1 VTRPARTLLVTMLVA
16 LGALSSGA
24 CGHQGPPVAPETRL
38 PAAVTDLQGIV
49 RPEAIELGWTLPS
62 RRTDGTRL
70 ADLAITRV
78 YRSEDAGGGEP
89 QPALLSRGRI
99 RGYDEI
105 ATIRLSAPA
114 PATVERGRVT
124 LIDRRGLA
132 TGRRYTYVVLSEDST
147 GRVSPPSA
155 RVSLAFIAAP
165 DPPTGLV
172 AEAGEREA
180 RLAWQP
186 SARLTD
192 GGPVGATTVT
202 YQVLRAPA
210 ADVPPSPLPGEVTGT
225 TFVDRN
231 LENDRT
237 YHYAVRA
244 IRTDGAM
251 RAVGATS
258 PTVAVTPVDTT
269 PPSPPREL
277 VAVVSDRAV
286 RLSWLASPEADVA
299 GYVIHRAMDGGAPVR
314 LGSVGPTTT
323 VFIDRDVPRG
333 RYRYTVSAEDASA
346 RRNESRPSN
355 EVSVS
360 VP

>member
-1 VTRPARTLLVTMLVA
+1 
-16 LGALSSGA
+16 
-24 CGHQGPPVAPETRL
+24 
-38 PAAVTDLQGIV
+38 VTDLQGVV
-49 RPEAIELGWTLPS
+49 RSDAIELAWSLPN
-62 RRTDGTRL
+62 RRTDKTRL
-70 ADLAITRV
+70 LDLAVARV
-78 YRSEDAGGGEP
+78 FRSEDAGGGEP
-89 QPALLSRGRI
+89 RPALLSRGRI

-124 LIDRRGLA
+124 LVDRRGLT

-147 GRVSPPSA
+147 GRVSPPSS

-165 DPPTGLV
+165 EPPSALV

-186 SARLTD
+186 PARLTD
-192 GGPVGATTVT
+192 GGAVDATSVT
-202 YQVLRAPA
+202 YEILRAPA

-225 TFVDRN
+225 AFVDRN

-244 IRTDGAM
+244 VRTDGAM
-251 RAVGATS
+251 RAVGAPS
-258 PTVAVTPVDTT
+258 PTVAVTPIDTT

-277 VAVVSDRAV
+277 VAVVSDGTV
-286 RLSWLASPEADVA
+286 RLSWLASPEPDVA
-299 GYVIHRAMDGGAPVR
+299 TYVIHRAPEGGALGR

-323 VFIDRDVPRG
+323 VFVDRDVPRG
-333 RYRYTVSAEDASA
+333 RYRYAVSAEDSSA

-355 EVSVS
+355 EVTVS